1 MAGHDVLLI
10 MPTGKEFWVIS
21 CLLRFAP
28 LTNRILLNTIRLTDS
43 NAGGGKSL
51 TYQLPAIMSEG
62 FTLVVSPL
70 VSLMQDQIW
79 ALQQL
84 KGVSAAM
91 LDSSST
97 KEHVA
102 VIYKGRAGPLLGIC
116 LSVVDSPLV

>member
-28 LTNRILLNTIRLTDS
+28 LTNRILLNTIRLTNS

-102 VIYKGRAGPLLGIC
+102 VIY
-116 LSVVDSPLV
+116 